1 MSSLPLN
8 NPHSQPD
15 FNLTGKS
22 LMTKQSNDKHGT
34 SFQEL
39 ASLCST
45 LAVGIFVMGFLFQN
59 FVIPSA
65 SMAST
70 LLVGDHV
77 VVERVTLAPSSSLV
91 PFVHYYEL
99 RHDEPVVFFRP
110 APNAQGDHDIL
121 VKRVIGLPGDHIHLR
136 HGVVYRNG
144 IALQEPY
151 AAMPTATNYDPYNDG
166 FPALPASQGRGV
178 LATWSVDLPTH
189 IQGEDLVVP
198 PGEYFMMGDNRTN
211 SFDSRYWGLVP
222 RSNLIGR
229 PLFVYWSFEMPD
241 DDIYKTSLTERAES
255 TLHTMLHFFDETRW
269 SRTLRRID

>member
-1 MSSLPLN
+1 
-8 NPHSQPD
+8 
-15 FNLTGKS
+15 
-22 LMTKQSNDKHGT
+22 MTKHDKDKRATG
-34 SFQEL
+34 FQEL

-45 LAVGIFVMGFLFQN
+45 LAVWLFVMSFLFQN

-65 SMAST
+65 SMANT

-77 VVERVTLAPSSSLV
+77 LVERVSLAPSSSLA
-91 PFVHYYEL
+91 PFIPYGDL
-99 RHDEPVVFFRP
+99 KRDEPIVFFRP

-121 VKRVIGLPGDHIHLR
+121 VKRVIGLPGDRIHLR

-144 IALQEPY
+144 MALHEPY
-151 AAMPTATNYDPYNDG
+151 AAMPNSSNYDPYNDD
-166 FPALPASQGRGV
+166 FPALPASEGRDV

-198 PGEYFMMGDNRTN
+198 SGCYFMMGDNRTN

-229 PLFVYWSFEMPD
+229 PLFVYWSFEMPED
-241 DDIYKTSLTERAES
+241 EMYKTSLTERAS
-255 TLHTMLHFFDETRW
+255 ATLHTALHFFDETRW
-269 SRTLRRID
+269 SRTLHRIQ

>member
-1 MSSLPLN
+1 
-8 NPHSQPD
+8 
-15 FNLTGKS
+15 
-22 LMTKQSNDKHGT
+22 MTKHGKDKQGT
-34 SFQEL
+34 GFQEL

-45 LAVGIFVMGFLFQN
+45 LVVGLFVMSFLFQN

-77 VVERVTLAPSSSLV
+77 VVERVTLAPSSSWV
-91 PFVHYYEL
+91 PFLHHQQL
-99 RHDEPVVFFRP
+99 QRDEPVVFFRP

-121 VKRVIGLPGDHIHLR
+121 VKRVIGIPGDRIHLR

-144 IALQEPY
+144 IALNEPY
-151 AAMPTATNYDPYNDG
+151 AAMPTPANYDSYNDD

-178 LATWSVDLPTH
+178 LATWSVDLPAH

-198 PGEYFMMGDNRTN
+198 PGYYFMMGDNRTN

-222 RSNLIGR
+222 RNNLIGR
-229 PLFVYWSFEMPD
+229 PLFVYWSFEMPED
-241 DDIYKTSLTERAES
+241 EMYRTSLTDRAGS
-255 TLHTMLHFFDETRW
+255 TLHTMLHFIDETRW
-269 SRTLRRID
+269 SRTLHRIQ